1 MQNFKRN
8 ARYDFTFA
16 SCVYSGIL
24 NRIDFEIKYGMNDK
38 TEELQY
44 CVDKYCNDFV
54 VSGNY
59 LNEKLEEYKR
69 AIKSR

>member
-1 MQNFKRN
+1 MQDFKRS
-8 ARYDFTFA
+8 AKYDLSFA
-16 SCVYSGIL
+16 TCVFSGIL
-24 NRIDFEIKYGMNDK
+24 NKIDFEMKHGTKDK

-44 CVDKYCNDFV
+44 CVDKYCSDFV

-59 LNEKLEEYKR
+59 LNDKLEEYKQ

>member
-1 MQNFKRN
+1 MQKLTSERDL
-8 ARYDFTFA
+8 AFA

-24 NRIDFEIKYGMNDK
+24 NRIDFEIKYGMDDK
-38 TEELQY
+38 TEELKY
-44 CVDKYCNDFV
+44 CVNKYCEEYV

-59 LNEKLEEYKR
+59 LKGKLEEYKQ

>member
-1 MQNFKRN
+1 MQKLTSERDLAFV
-8 ARYDFTFA
+8 

-24 NRIDFEIKYGMNDK
+24 NRIDFEIKYGMDDK

-44 CVDKYCNDFV
+44 CVDKYCSDFV

-59 LNEKLEEYKR
+59 LKDKLEEYKQ

>member
-1 MQNFKRN
+1 MKKSTSKH
-8 ARYDFTFA
+8 DFAFA

-24 NRIDFEIKYGMNDK
+24 NRIDFEIKYGVDDK

-44 CVDKYCNDFV
+44 CVDKYCEEYV
-54 VSGNY
+54 ISGNY
-59 LNEKLEEYKR
+59 LREKLEEYKQ

>member
-1 MQNFKRN
+1 MEKSTSKHDL
-8 ARYDFTFA
+8 AFA
-16 SCVYSGIL
+16 SCVYSGIS
-24 NRIDFEIKYGMNDK
+24 NKIDFEMKHGTEDK

-44 CVDKYCNDFV
+44 CVDKYCSDFV

-59 LNEKLEEYKR
+59 LNEKLAEYKQ

>member
-1 MQNFKRN
+1 MIKSTSKHDL
-8 ARYDFTFA
+8 AFA
-16 SCVYSGIL
+16 SCVYSGII
-24 NRIDFEIKYGMNDK
+24 NRIDFEIKYGMNDN

-59 LNEKLEEYKR
+59 LKEKLEEYKQD
-69 AIKSR
+69 IKSR

>member
-1 MQNFKRN
+1 MQKLTSERDL
-8 ARYDFTFA
+8 AFA

-24 NRIDFEIKYGMNDK
+24 NRIDFEIKYGMDDK

-44 CVDKYCNDFV
+44 CVDRYCEEYV

-59 LNEKLEEYKR
+59 LKGKLEEYKQ